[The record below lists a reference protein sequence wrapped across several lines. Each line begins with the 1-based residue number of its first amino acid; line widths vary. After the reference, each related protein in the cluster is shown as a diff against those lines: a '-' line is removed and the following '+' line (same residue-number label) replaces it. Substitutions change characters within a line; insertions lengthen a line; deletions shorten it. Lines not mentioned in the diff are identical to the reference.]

1 MTHPVYVL
9 GGAQTDFARNWSKEG
24 LGLVDMFAE
33 TVPAALADARVDD
46 REVGVIHVSNLAGEL
61 FAGQSQ
67 LGGIVIAAVPG
78 LDGLPSTRHEAACAS
93 GSTAVL
99 AACAE
104 IESGR
109 YDVALV
115 VGVELMRNVSAQT
128 AAEYLGTAAWAGREA
143 LEVKYPWPALFADIA
158 VEYERR
164 YGLDHAHLGR
174 FAEIAFG
181 NGSRNGLAQ
190 TRDWDFPAGSFD
202 ENDEVNPIVEGMLR
216 KTDCGRITDGA
227 AAVVLAG
234 PKFAR
239 AWAQR
244 TGADLD
250 QEATIAGF
258 GHRTATLLLA
268 DKLAQSAEQ
277 DYLFPHL
284 RGAVEDAYRRAGISG
299 VADLDVAEIHD
310 CFTINGLVT
319 LEHIGL
325 AAPGKGGEAVMD
337 GSIELGGRLPLNP
350 SGGLMSHGH
359 PVGATGVRMVL
370 DAARQVTGRA
380 GDHQVDNARRALT
393 VNIGGSFTTAVSTVV
408 TRGTRTPA

>member
-1 MTHPVYVL
+1 MTNPVYVL

-61 FAGQSQ
+61 FAGQAQ
-67 LGGIVIAAVPG
+67 LGGMVVAAVPG

-93 GSTAVL
+93 GSTAIL
-99 AACAE
+99 AASAD

-143 LEVKYPWPALFADIA
+143 LGVKYPWPALFADIA
-158 VEYERR
+158 QEYARR

-216 KTDCGRITDGA
+216 KTDCGRITDGG

-234 PKFAR
+234 PKFAQ

-268 DKLAQSAEQ
+268 DKLAQSADR

-284 RGAVEDAYRRAGISG
+284 RGAVEDAYRRAGLDG

-325 AAPGKGGEAVMD
+325 ADPGKGGEVVMD
-337 GSIELGGRLPLNP
+337 GSIERGGRLPVNP
-350 SGGLMSHGH
+350 SGGLMSQGH

-370 DAARQVTGRA
+370 DSARQVTGRA

-393 VNIGGSFTTAVSTVV
+393 VNIGGSFTTAVATVV
-408 TRGTRTPA
+408 VRGSGA

>member
-1 MTHPVYVL
+1 MTNPVYVL

-46 REVGVIHVSNLAGEL
+46 HEVGVVHVSNLAGEL
-61 FAGQSQ
+61 FAGQAQ
-67 LGGIVIAAVPG
+67 LGGMVVAAVPG

-99 AACAE
+99 AACAD

-143 LEVKYPWPALFADIA
+143 LDVKYPWPALFADIA
-158 VEYERR
+158 LEYERR

-234 PKFAR
+234 PKFAQ
-239 AWAQR
+239 AWARR

-250 QEATIAGF
+250 REATIAGF

-268 DKLAQSAEQ
+268 DKLAQSADQ

-325 AAPGKGGEAVMD
+325 ADPGKGGEAVMD
-337 GSIELGGRLPLNP
+337 GSIELGGRLPVNP
-350 SGGLMSHGH
+350 SGGLLSHGH

-370 DAARQVTGRA
+370 DASRQVTGRA
-380 GDHQVDNARRALT
+380 GDHQVDNARSALT